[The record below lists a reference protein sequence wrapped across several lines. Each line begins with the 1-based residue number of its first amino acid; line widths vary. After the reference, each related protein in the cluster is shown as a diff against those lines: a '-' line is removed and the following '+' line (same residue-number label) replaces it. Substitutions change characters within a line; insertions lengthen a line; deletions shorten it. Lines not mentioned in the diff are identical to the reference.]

1 MARRQLV
8 LASLYHCFLV
18 ANAGRSSS
26 RLPMGASQVLEY
38 LLRDPL
44 SDDDE
49 CEFLARWTTWRDGRM
64 AVANR
69 VGE

>member
-1 MARRQLV
+1 
-8 LASLYHCFLV
+8 
-18 ANAGRSSS
+18 
-26 RLPMGASQVLEY
+26 MGAPQVLEY

-49 CEFLARWTTWRDGRM
+49 REFLARWTTWRDGRM
-64 AVANR
+64 AMADQ